1 MSRAATNPWKRHPA
15 ASLSS
20 GWKPLLPLLATIL
33 LGTGAATAAPALEVA
48 PQSISATGPV
58 VSPNPAAV
66 GQRIKATL
74 LDVKA
79 TLPAAVGS
87 GILVGWAEGPEFA
100 FDWGTFSESKGASAN
115 GSFPTPGTHTITV
128 RATARG
134 TATYVYDDGTGNPRE
149 ETRPI
154 VGRRTFEANVLVLE
168 PDTLAVLVSVPKRV
182 SVNQKRIPVT
192 ATVVR
197 GGERVPRMA
206 VRFSSDALRFSPH
219 AIETGDDGV
228 AILSADAG
236 PTPSPFRDGSFVQA
250 TVEDRARGKV
260 SGLARLTVVRIEDPT
275 PAHPKILDGA
285 YGLNQL
291 YSVVLTYTVSP
302 PIQGVPVAFA
312 FAPGQGK
319 GVNYPAA
326 LEEASET
333 TDAAGQASVRVRSSD
348 LRESPTVLCRFGESV
363 GSTDVTFE
371 GITSVEM
378 IEVK

>member
-1 MSRAATNPWKRHPA
+1 MSR
-15 ASLSS
+15 S
-20 GWKPLLPLLATIL
+20 ATIRL
-33 LGTGAATAAPALEVA
+33 LVMASVAAHAAAQDAQLA
-48 PQSISATGPV
+48 PQSISATGPAF
-58 VSPNPAAV
+58 SHNPAAV
-66 GQRIKATL
+66 GQRITASL
-74 LDVKA
+74 ANFRVV
-79 TLPAAVGS
+79 LPAEVGS
-87 GILVGWAEGPEFA
+87 GTLVDWAEGPEFS
-100 FDWGTFSESKGASAN
+100 FDWGTFSESKGASAS
-115 GSFPTPGTHTITV
+115 GSFATAGTHTVAVRVTV
-128 RATARG
+128 RG
-134 TATYVYDDGTGNPRE
+134 TATYTYDAGAGNLRE
-149 ETRPI
+149 ETRRV

-168 PDTLAVLVSVPKRV
+168 PDALAVLVSVPKRV
-182 SVNQKRIPVT
+182 SVNQRRIPVT